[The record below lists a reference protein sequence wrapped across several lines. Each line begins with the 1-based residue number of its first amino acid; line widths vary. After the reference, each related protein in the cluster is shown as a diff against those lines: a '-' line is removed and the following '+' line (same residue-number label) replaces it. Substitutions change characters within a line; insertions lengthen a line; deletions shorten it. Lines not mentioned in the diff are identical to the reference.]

1 MADTNQKRQIL
12 REISLYFLRLGCV
25 GFGGPLA
32 LVAQMEAD
40 LGDRWIPKAQF
51 AQIFAAI
58 KTMPGPVAFQTAV
71 FLGYQR
77 GLVVQSPRVG
87 AALAALG
94 LVIPSAFL
102 MTFLALTYQTWAKW
116 QWTQSATIGLQA
128 AALGLIF
135 ASVFT
140 LIPPIPLAK
149 GLVLTGRLSGAE
161 QMERIAR
168 ILFVAF
174 GFLITLIRPS
184 LEPFAILFCGL
195 LSLAPSKGKI
205 FSIALITAATTPILV
220 PSGMIGLSTTDVHI
234 ELFVTSLK
242 AGAMVFGSGLAIVPL
257 LGSEFVDKLQ
267 WMTHAEFLEA
277 LTFGQVTPGPVVIT
291 ATYIGAKAGGILG
304 ALTATVGI
312 FLVPFIHMTTWF
324 PHFWQRVS
332 ASNQWRRFSFGAISC
347 VVGAIVA
354 SVIKLLEPAALLA
367 MDLDLQSPLATRHLV
382 SLTIWFLFP
391 AISFVLTYK
400 KILPAWLTILG
411 GGATAWLLL
420 LLP

>member
-12 REISLYFLRLGCV
+12 QEISLYFLRLGCV

-58 KTMPGPVAFQTAV
+58 KTLPGPVAFQTAV

-77 GLVVQSPRVG
+77 GLVVQAPRVG

-102 MTFLALTYQTWAKW
+102 MTFLALTYQSWAKLH
-116 QWTQSATIGLQA
+116 WTQSATIGLQA
-128 AALGLIF
+128 AALGLIL

-149 GLVLTGRLSGAE
+149 GLSLTGGQSGAE

-168 ILFVAF
+168 VLFFAL

-205 FSIALITAATTPILV
+205 FSIALIAATTTPILV
-220 PSGMIGLSTTDVHI
+220 PAGMIGLSATEVHI

-304 ALTATVGI
+304 AITATIGI

-332 ASNQWRRFSFGAISC
+332 ASHQWRRFSFGAVSC

-367 MDLDLQSPLATRHLV
+367 MDLDLQSPLAKRHLL

-420 LLP
+420 LLS

>member
-12 REISLYFLRLGCV
+12 REILLYFLRLGCV

-32 LVAQMEAD
+32 LVAQMEAE
-40 LGDRWIPKAQF
+40 LGDRWIPKSQF

-77 GLVVQSPRVG
+77 GLLVEAPRLG
-87 AALAALG
+87 GTLAALG
-94 LVIPSAFL
+94 LVLPSAVL
-102 MTFLALTYQTWAKW
+102 MTFLAMSYQAWSHWKWA
-116 QWTQSATIGLQA
+116 QSASIGLQA
-128 AALGLIF
+128 AALGLIL
-135 ASVFT
+135 ASVV
-140 LIPPIPLAK
+140 PLAK
-149 GLVLTGRLSGAE
+149 GLSLTSNQGAADK
-161 QMERIAR
+161 MERIAR
-168 ILFVAF
+168 VLFVAF

-184 LEPFAILFCGL
+184 LEPVAILFCGL
-195 LSLAPSKGKI
+195 LSLAPARGKI
-205 FSIALITAATTPILV
+205 FSFTLLLATASPILV
-220 PSGMIGLSTTDVHI
+220 PSGMIGLTGAQVHL
-234 ELFVTSLK
+234 ELFLTSLK

-277 LTFGQVTPGPVVIT
+277 LTFGQITPGPVVIT
-291 ATYIGAKAGGILG
+291 ATYIGAKAAGVLG
-304 ALTATVGI
+304 AITATIGI
-312 FLVPFIHMTTWF
+312 FLVPYLHMTTWF
-324 PHFWQRVS
+324 PKLWEKVS
-332 ASNQWRRFSFGAISC
+332 KSQQWKRFSFGAISC

-367 MDLDLQSPLATRHLV
+367 MDLDLRSPQANRHLI

-391 AISFVLTYK
+391 AISFVLTFK
-400 KILPAWLTILG
+400 KVLPAWLTILG

-420 LLP
+420 LLTQ

>member
-58 KTMPGPVAFQTAV
+58 KTLPGPVAFQTAV

-77 GLVVQSPRVG
+77 GLLVQAPRVG

-94 LVIPSAFL
+94 LVVPSALL
-102 MTFLALTYQTWAKW
+102 MTFLALTYQTWALWK
-116 QWTQSATIGLQA
+116 WTQSATIGLQA
-128 AALGLIF
+128 AALGLIL
-135 ASVFT
+135 ASV
-140 LIPPIPLAK
+140 IPLAK
-149 GLVLTGRLSGAE
+149 GLSLTGNQVGAE

-195 LSLAPSKGKI
+195 LSLAPAKGKI
-205 FSIALITAATTPILV
+205 FSISLIAAATTPILV
-220 PSGMIGLSTTDVHI
+220 PAGMIGLSASEVHI

-291 ATYIGAKAGGILG
+291 ATYIGAKAGGVLG
-304 ALTATVGI
+304 AITATIGI
-312 FLVPFIHMTTWF
+312 FLVPYIHMTTWF
-324 PHFWQRVS
+324 PHFWRRVS
-332 ASNQWRRFSFGAISC
+332 ASHQWRRFSFGAISC

-367 MDLDLQSPLATRHLV
+367 MDLDLQSPLANRHLI

-420 LLP
+420 LLPK

>member
-1 MADTNQKRQIL
+1 
-12 REISLYFLRLGCV
+12 
-25 GFGGPLA
+25 
-32 LVAQMEAD
+32 
-40 LGDRWIPKAQF
+40 
-51 AQIFAAI
+51 
-58 KTMPGPVAFQTAV
+58 
-71 FLGYQR
+71 
-77 GLVVQSPRVG
+77 
-87 AALAALG
+87 
-94 LVIPSAFL
+94 
-102 MTFLALTYQTWAKW
+102 
-116 QWTQSATIGLQA
+116 
-128 AALGLIF
+128 
-135 ASVFT
+135 
-140 LIPPIPLAK
+140 
-149 GLVLTGRLSGAE
+149 
-161 QMERIAR
+161 MERIAR

-205 FSIALITAATTPILV
+205 FSIALIAAATTPILV
-220 PSGMIGLSTTDVHI
+220 PAGMIGLSATEVHI

-304 ALTATVGI
+304 ALTATIGI
-312 FLVPFIHMTTWF
+312 FLIPFIHMTTWF

-332 ASNQWRRFSFGAISC
+332 ASHQWRRFSFGAISC

-367 MDLDLQSPLATRHLV
+367 MDLDLQSPLANRHLV

-420 LLP
+420 LLA